1 MAKRPRRNH
10 SSIFKAKVALAAIKG
25 DKTLIE
31 LSEHFDVH
39 TNQITQWKIQLL
51 ERASDAFD
59 DSPKKVRILIRQS
72 LNLADINQNFY

>member
-1 MAKRPRRNH
+1 MAKRPRRSH

-25 DKTLIE
+25 DKTLNE

-39 TNQITQWKIQLL
+39 ANQITQWKIQLL

-59 DSPKKVRILIRQS
+59 GSPKKVRNLIRQS
-72 LNLADINQNFY
+72 PNLTDINQNFY